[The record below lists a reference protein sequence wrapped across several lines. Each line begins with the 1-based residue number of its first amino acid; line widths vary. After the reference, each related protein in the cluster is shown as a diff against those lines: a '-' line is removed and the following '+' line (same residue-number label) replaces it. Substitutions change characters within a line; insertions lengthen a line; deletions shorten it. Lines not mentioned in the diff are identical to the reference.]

1 MDWIFFCVSS
11 SWMLWLLLDCYC
23 CRFYGR
29 LVYVASSEAA
39 RWRYARLYMR
49 QNGYHMCISRFVHC
63 LSIVSVSLWCYWNV
77 IGAVLCFVRQQM
89 LWPTNTIS
97 LIYCNGFKLCER
109 QTALFYCTHTHTH
122 TVIFLIALPS
132 FSITKIHLP
141 IKINRN
147 LFLISLMRTA

>member
-1 MDWIFFCVSS
+1 
-11 SWMLWLLLDCYC
+11 MLWLLLDCYC

-109 QTALFYCTHTHTH
+109 QTALFYCTHTHSH
-122 TVIFLIALPS
+122 ISHCIAIIFHYQDPS
-132 FSITKIHLP
+132 SNKNQSQFIFKFIDE
-141 IKINRN
+141 NR
-147 LFLISLMRTA
+147 LSSASGETQSTQF